1 MRRAESGSTIGPR
14 CDWVARKQVNA
25 SSPQREPAK
34 SPRGVTCLL
43 LFLNLGCVPA
53 AVEIQPKTILAVFAH
68 PDDEA
73 FVGPLLA
80 HYARQGVRVHLAI
93 VTEGGKGGSP
103 RLGIPAGPELARL
116 RAEEARCS
124 CHELGLEAPSL
135 LAFKDGELGRLNNPP
150 AGYLAE
156 VVREIRKLFA
166 RLQPDVVITWG
177 PEGGYGHPDHRLVGA
192 MVTQVVQVGRKGAP
206 SRLLYPGLP
215 ADRVRRGPQDPRWAV
230 TDPRFLTVR
239 VPYDAADLVATRKAF
254 ACHRSQFPPEQV
266 EVLVSWLHETLG
278 GRVYLRPWFGARA
291 TDDVFKLERP

>member
-1 MRRAESGSTIGPR
+1 M
-14 CDWVARKQVNA
+14 
-25 SSPQREPAK
+25 
-34 SPRGVTCLL
+34 TCLL
-43 LFLNLGCVPA
+43 LLLNLGCALP
-53 AVEIQPKTILAVFAH
+53 AVETPPKTILAVFAH

-93 VTEGGKGGSP
+93 VTEAAKGPSP
-103 RLGIPAGPELARL
+103 RTGIPAGPELARL

-124 CHELGLEAPSL
+124 CHELGIEAPSL
-135 LAFKDGELGRLNNPP
+135 LGFKDGELGRLNDPP

-156 VVREIRKLFA
+156 VVQEIRKLFA
-166 RLQPDVVITWG
+166 RLSPDVVITWG

-192 MVTQVVQVGRKGAP
+192 VVTQVVQSGTKRAP

-239 VPYDAADLVATRKAF
+239 VPYDAVDLAATRRAF
-254 ACHRSQFPPEQV
+254 ACHRSQFSPEQI
-266 EVLVSWLHETLG
+266 EVMVSWLHETLG
-278 GRVYLRPWFGARA
+278 GRVYLRPWFGDRA
-291 TDDVFKLERP
+291 TDDVFKLEIR

>member
-1 MRRAESGSTIGPR
+1 M
-14 CDWVARKQVNA
+14 
-25 SSPQREPAK
+25 
-34 SPRGVTCLL
+34 LL
-43 LFLNLGCVPA
+43 LLNLGCAPT
-53 AVEIQPKTILAVFAH
+53 AVETQPKTILAVFAH

-93 VTEGGKGGSP
+93 VTEAGKGPSP
-103 RLGIPAGPELARL
+103 RTGVPAGPELARL
-116 RAEEARCS
+116 RAEEALCS
-124 CHELGLEAPSL
+124 CRELGIEAPSL
-135 LAFKDGELGRLNNPP
+135 LGFKDGELGRLNDPP

-156 VVREIRKLFA
+156 LVREIRKLFA
-166 RLQPDVVITWG
+166 RLKPDVVITWG

-192 MVTQVVQVGRKGAP
+192 VVTQVVQSGRRGAP
-206 SRLLYPGLP
+206 RRLLYPGLP

-239 VPYDAADLVATRKAF
+239 VPYDAADLAATRKAF

-278 GRVYLRPWFGARA
+278 GRVYLRPWFGDRA
-291 TDDVFKLERP
+291 TDDVFKLELP